1 MATEQIGDYPQ
12 KMIEFGLHWQ
22 SVNTSLGGTPET
34 AFKLAGGYDQAQFMT
49 DRDAIVAKLTEIE
62 GLKNELDFAR
72 ADRDSLRGDLR
83 QRLILFRSS
92 VKALLAESRYERALP
107 ETPAEQADEDRL
119 LSAWDDMAH
128 LWGQINADSPSE
140 VGTALTLRG
149 NYALADFQADVAT
162 MRSRYDEVKRGER
175 VSRDARGVRDELL
188 AAALERMSQYRE
200 RLPLVL
206 EPDAPLLASMPE
218 LYPSNGGGDDPEP
231 ADPLLSQTDGGA

>member
-1 MATEQIGDYPQ
+1 MPNEQIGDYPQ

-22 SVNTSLGGTPET
+22 SVNTSLGGSPET
-34 AFKLAGGYDQAQFMT
+34 AFKLAGGYDQAQFMA

-72 ADRDSLRGDLR
+72 ADRDSLRGDWR

-92 VKALLAESRYERALP
+92 VKALLPESRYERALP

-119 LSAWDDMAH
+119 LAAWDDMAH

-149 NYALADFQADVAT
+149 NYALADLQADVAT

-200 RLPLVL
+200 RLQLAL
-206 EPDAPLLASMPE
+206 EPDAPLLASMPD
-218 LYPSNGGGDDPEP
+218 LYPSNDGEPVPTDPMPGPAVGGE
-231 ADPLLSQTDGGA
+231 

>member
-92 VKALLAESRYERALP
+92 VKALLPESRYERALP

-119 LSAWDDMAH
+119 LAAWDDMAH

-162 MRSRYDEVKRGER
+162 MRSRYDDVKRGER

-218 LYPSNGGGDDPEP
+218 LYPSNGGGDT
-231 ADPLLSQTDGGA
+231 AIAS

>member
-92 VKALLAESRYERALP
+92 VKALLAS
-107 ETPAEQADEDRL
+107 T
-119 LSAWDDMAH
+119 
-128 LWGQINADSPSE
+128 
-140 VGTALTLRG
+140 
-149 NYALADFQADVAT
+149 
-162 MRSRYDEVKRGER
+162 
-175 VSRDARGVRDELL
+175 
-188 AAALERMSQYRE
+188 
-200 RLPLVL
+200 
-206 EPDAPLLASMPE
+206 PE
-218 LYPSNGGGDDPEP
+218 LYPSNGGEP
-231 ADPLLSQTDGGA
+231 VPTDPLPGPAFGGE